1 MFRNEQMVDIIA
13 RSPRVDDSICA
24 YVRVDQDCDRNE
36 KMSGNSIFCCF
47 DEFANISLVNRW
59 AIPGDIV

>member
-1 MFRNEQMVDIIA
+1 MVDIIA
-13 RSPRVDDSICA
+13 GSPRVDDSSRA
-24 YVRVDQDCDRNE
+24 YVGVDQDCDRNE

-59 AIPGDIV
+59 AIPGDVV

>member
-1 MFRNEQMVDIIA
+1 MVDIITG
-13 RSPRVDDSICA
+13 SPRVDDSIRA
-24 YVRVDQDCDRNE
+24 YVGVDQDCDRNE

-59 AIPGDIV
+59 AIPGDVV